1 MTDFTALRVLSFD
14 CYGTLIDWESGIAA
28 ALRPWAGRNHVALND
43 EELINFFGVFET
55 QVQNERPFRLYPE
68 VLAETMRRIAYELER
83 PVTDVELYAF
93 ARSVGSWLAFD
104 DTVASL
110 HTLAK
115 HFELIVVSNI
125 DNVSF
130 RQSNDHL
137 DVEFDSIIT
146 AEDVGSYKPAKRHF
160 AALSDALAA
169 KGYSPNEHLHVA
181 QSLYHDHVP
190 AKEHG
195 FATCWIDRRQ
205 DRVGYGATPKA
216 ADVEPDCR
224 FGNLI
229 DFVAAVVPS
238 T

>member
-28 ALRPWAGRNHVALND
+28 ALRPWAGRNHIALND
-43 EELINFFGVFET
+43 EELINFFGAFET
-55 QVQNERPFRLYPE
+55 KVQNERPFRLYPE
-68 VLAETMRRIAYELER
+68 VLAETMRRIAHELER
-83 PVTDVELYAF
+83 PVTNVELYAF
-93 ARSVGSWLAFD
+93 ARSVGSWLPFD

-115 HFELIVVSNI
+115 HFELIVVSNV
-125 DNVSF
+125 DNISF

-160 AALSDALAA
+160 AALGDALAA
-169 KGYSPNEHLHVA
+169 KGYSPSEHLHVA

-195 FATCWIDRRQ
+195 FTTCWIDRRQ
-205 DRVGYGATPKA
+205 DRLGYGATPKA
-216 ADVEPDCR
+216 ADVEPDFR

-229 DFVAAVVPS
+229 DFLAAVVPA